1 MKGTDKAVLLGVAIA
16 LVLVGFYLK
25 VLSPKRDEASKLEKE
40 NTELQAQIDQQ
51 EQVAAFGED
60 ARQHFPV
67 YYGRLVVLGKAVP
80 EQADTASMLVQ
91 LNTISSRSGVKF
103 KGLELAASG
112 GGVTAVTAAP
122 SATAPSQPASGTG
135 TTPTSTGTSTT
146 PTTGATTTPTT
157 SGGTSGATSTT
168 TPTTTAPATEASA
181 ASLPIGASVG
191 PAGLPILPYNLTFQ
205 GSFFDFA
212 DFLASIDSLVNN
224 RDGTTVVADG
234 RLVTIDGFALT
245 NPTAGPSPTLDANLA
260 VTTYV
265 TPSNQGLTA
274 GATPT
279 GPAPSVGGAA
289 PTQPASATVAP

>member
-1 MKGTDKAVLLGVAIA
+1 MKGTDKAVLLGVVIA

-25 VLSPKRDEASKLEKE
+25 VLSPKRDEASKLEKQ
-40 NTELQAQIDQQ
+40 NTELQAQIEQQ
-51 EQVAAFGED
+51 EQVAAFAEE

-103 KGLELAASG
+103 EGLELSASG

-146 PTTGATTTPTT
+146 PTTGTTTTPTT
-157 SGGTSGATSTT
+157 TGGSSSGATSTT

-191 PAGLPILPYNLTFQ
+191 PAGLPILPYNLTLQ

-234 RLVTIDGFALT
+234 RLVTIDGFALS

-260 VTTYV
+260 VTMYV

-279 GPAPSVGGAA
+279 GPAPVVGGAA
-289 PTQPASATVAP
+289 PAQAATVAP

>member
-1 MKGTDKAVLLGVAIA
+1 MKGTDKAVLLGVVMA

-40 NTELQAQIDQQ
+40 NTELQAQIEQQ
-51 EQVAAFGED
+51 EQVAAFAED

-103 KGLELAASG
+103 EGLELSASG

-122 SATAPSQPASGTG
+122 SATAPSQPASGPARPRHRPG
-135 TTPTSTGTSTT
+135 RARRRRPAR
-146 PTTGATTTPTT
+146 PPP
-157 SGGTSGATSTT
+157 
-168 TPTTTAPATEASA
+168 PTTTGGSARALDDDADDHGARDGGERGKPADRC
-181 ASLPIGASVG
+181 LGG
-191 PAGLPILPYNLTFQ
+191 PAGLPILPYNLTLQ
-205 GSFFDFA
+205 G
-212 DFLASIDSLVNN
+212 ASSTSPVSSPASTPRHN

-234 RLVTIDGFALT
+234 RLVTIDGFALS

-260 VTTYV
+260 VTMYV

-279 GPAPSVGGAA
+279 GPAPVVGGAA
-289 PTQPASATVAP
+289 PAQAATVAP